1 MTAGSA
7 IRFTP
12 YPARS
17 EARRLRTNDTYRPF
31 GLRRVSRD
39 PSRPEFFKCPPDL
52 GLPARVKRHV
62 QVKERQ
68 RDYDEATWVEG
79 FVVLNA
85 AGGEC
90 VDDFER
96 LREDSG

>member
-1 MTAGSA
+1 MRKPEKPSPTESPLLFQIDPEPAPESLTAQGGIHLVVQA
-7 IRFTP
+7 F
-12 YPARS
+12 RS
-17 EARRLRTNDTYRPF
+17 
-31 GLRRVSRD
+31 
-39 PSRPEFFKCPPDL
+39 L